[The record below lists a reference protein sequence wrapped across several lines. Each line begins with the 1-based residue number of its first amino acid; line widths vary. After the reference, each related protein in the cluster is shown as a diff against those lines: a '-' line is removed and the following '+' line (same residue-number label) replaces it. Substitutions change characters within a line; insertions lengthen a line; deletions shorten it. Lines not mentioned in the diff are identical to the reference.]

1 MSNLSDLVLS
11 APAILFGLTIHEFS
25 HGYVAWK
32 LGDPTARSLG
42 RLTLNPLAH
51 LDPIGTLALFFF
63 RFGWAKPVP
72 IDPRFF
78 RHPTRDMAISSLAGP
93 GANLAAAAVSGVV
106 LRVLLAVGA
115 GEFFVR
121 LGWFFVFFNLVLCF
135 FNLIPIPPLDGSRLL
150 LYFLPPRLAS
160 GYAMLERYGF
170 LILIGVIVLGNLAGF
185 NLLWLVMGPPIQ
197 LFGMLFGGPA
207 FFHAVRV

>member
-1 MSNLSDLVLS
+1 MTNLGEMILS

-25 HGYVAWK
+25 HGYVAWR
-32 LGDPTARSLG
+32 LGDPTARAMG

-78 RHPTRDMAISSLAGP
+78 RNPTRDMMLSSLAGP
-93 GANLAAAAVSGVV
+93 AANFLAAAVSGLA
-106 LRVLLAVGA
+106 LRGLLLVGA
-115 GEFFVR
+115 GEFWVR
-121 LGWFFVFFNLVLCF
+121 LAGFFVFFNLVLCF

-150 LYFLPPRLAS
+150 FYFLPSRIMAN
-160 GYAMLERYGF
+160 YIQLERYGF
-170 LILIGVIVLGNLAGF
+170 LILVGVIVLGNLAGF
-185 NLLWLVMGPPIQ
+185 NLLWGLIGPPIRF
-197 LFGMLFGGPA
+197 FGLLLGGQGLWRA
-207 FFHAVRV
+207 IGV